1 MGDVQKP
8 QIHHFFMSSVYIE
21 KKERTIHCGLSFN
34 ININLEIRLIIT
46 LIIPRDKTKPPKTN
60 SKRSTNDPK
69 VLATTMFLPT
79 AAMVRNNPEAI

>member
-21 KKERTIHCGLSFN
+21 KKKRTIHCGLSFN
-34 ININLEIRLIIT
+34 ININLEIRLIT